1 MREVFRTQDLGHAL
15 LMRATLEAAGI
26 EAVVH
31 GQTAAEH
38 IYAGGVSLQ
47 VVHDSDLAEALRL
60 VGEAETEREASS
72 G

>member
-1 MREVFRTQDLGHAL
+1 MKEVLRTQDLGHAL
-15 LMRATLEAAGI
+15 LMRAALEAAGI

-47 VVHDSDLAEALRL
+47 VLHDNDLAHSLSVVA
-60 VGEAETEREASS
+60 EAEVEGGSLPE
-72 G
+72 